1 MATVEKDF
9 KVKNGLLVTSGGS
22 FGGTVVVATPTDPT
36 HAATKAYV
44 DSLTDNPVVNIQ
56 STDPVDPVTGQMYVN
71 SETGRLAI
79 FDGTN
84 WITFATLTDAET
96 IPEHIHDTSIGGS
109 GLIVSTFID
118 SGFYNSPAGAA
129 LDAGFYNETEWANV
143 YDGGI
148 ATDNFN

>member
-44 DSLTDNPVVNIQ
+44 DSLTDSPIVNVQ
-56 STDPVDPVTGQMYVN
+56 STAPEEPVSGQMYVN

-118 SGFYNSPAGAA
+118 SGFYNSPSGAA
-129 LDAGFYNETEWANV
+129 LDGGFYNDTVWDNT